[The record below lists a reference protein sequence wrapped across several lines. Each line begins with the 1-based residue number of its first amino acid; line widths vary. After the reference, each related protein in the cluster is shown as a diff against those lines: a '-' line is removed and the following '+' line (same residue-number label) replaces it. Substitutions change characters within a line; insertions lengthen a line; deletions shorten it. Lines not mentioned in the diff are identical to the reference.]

1 MSPATNRQNG
11 RTVLV
16 GEGFVSV
23 PVSKLDFDRKTIHS
37 LEILV
42 EEIHKQWSSAIKD
55 LSLFSVKYRLLDS
68 LVV

>member
-42 EEIHKQWSSAIKD
+42 EEIHKQ
-55 LSLFSVKYRLLDS
+55 
-68 LVV
+68 